1 MTYNTG
7 NYRTYFTVTGVMKA
21 VSALLILQLLNPT
34 STIKLTSTAEKTLVA
49 CVGSIVRRHFPPG
62 QVLILSTEVHSGHL
76 DLLLKE
82 VNEMSRWSLQV
93 SRPGLEPATSHE
105 NHDKIGS
112 YIIFIRGSDEVEG
125 VADHLTDSTSW
136 NNLAS
141 FLVVVTVR
149 EPTPW
154 QQALSVVREM
164 WDNGRALNVVVL
176 VQLETVFHL
185 YTWFP
190 YRSHLHCH
198 NITEVVLVTEWSFEK
213 DVMATDNKTF
223 FVNKVPKNFHGCPI
237 RASVPNDYVT
247 EKNYISSFLNR
258 LNFTVELQIKS
269 KYHGSLYERVRS
281 SIDDIVFGSSEVA
294 FGGIPLLMEIASLA
308 YPSFPYYEIT
318 YAWYV
323 PCARPL
329 SRLEAIRKIFPV
341 SVWVSLL
348 TTILLVAVIL
358 WCLGSRTPDARA
370 FGNIDIALYN
380 VWAIVMG
387 VSVTHMPLTCRLRVI
402 IFPWICYCFA
412 ISTVFQTFFTS
423 YLVDPGLE
431 KQITTL
437 NELLESKMD
446 FGFRPEIDLY
456 FSGSSNWIHQY
467 LLHHKKECTDSLE
480 CVNRIIDTAS
490 FATITES
497 WFVEKYVKSSAVCRM
512 NDLDSFPIRIA
523 FYCRKGS
530 ILMDEFNKIIV
541 SMVESGQT
549 IRAEREWRGPSAESR
564 TGRGDFSDEYFVFT
578 GAHLLVAFFTLL
590 IGHSVGFVVFLGE
603 MLYHKPKTVGI
614 RRMLRAFDKKRTSR
628 VP

>member
-1 MTYNTG
+1 
-7 NYRTYFTVTGVMKA
+7 MKA
-21 VSALLILQLLNPT
+21 VSALLILQLLN
-34 STIKLTSTAEKTLVA
+34 STRTNKLTSTAENALVA
-49 CVGSIVRRHFPPG
+49 CVSSIVRRHFVPG
-62 QVLILSTEVHSGHL
+62 QVLVLSTEEHSDHL

-82 VNEMSRWSLQV
+82 VNEMSRWSLHV
-93 SRPGLEPATSHE
+93 SRPGLKPATSHE
-105 NHDKIGS
+105 NRDKMAS
-112 YIIFIRGSDEVEG
+112 YIIFIRGSDEVND
-125 VADHLTDSTSW
+125 VAKQLTGSTSW

-149 EPTPW
+149 EATPR

-164 WDNGRALNVVVL
+164 WDECMALNVVVL
-176 VQLETVFHL
+176 VQLETAFHL

-190 YRSHLHCH
+190 YRSHLHCE
-198 NITEVVLVTEWSFEK
+198 NVTEVVLVSEWSFEN
-213 DVMATDNKTF
+213 DVMATDNETF
-223 FVNKVPKNFHGCPI
+223 FVNKIPKNFHGCPI
-237 RASVPNDYVT
+237 RASVPNDYAT
-247 EKNYISSFLNR
+247 ERNYISSFLNQ

-269 KYHGSLYERVRS
+269 KYDGPLHERVKS
-281 SIDDIVFGSSEVA
+281 SVEDIYAGRSEVA

-308 YPSFPYYEIT
+308 NPSFPYYEIT

-329 SRLEAIRKIFPV
+329 SRLEAMGKIFPI

-358 WCLGSRTPDARA
+358 WCFGSRTPDARA

-380 VWAIVMG
+380 VWAIAMG
-387 VSVTHMPLTCRLRVI
+387 VSVTHMPFTSRLRVI

-437 NELLESKMD
+437 NELLETKMD
-446 FGFRPEIDLY
+446 FGFRPEIDFY
-456 FSGSSNWIHQY
+456 YSGSSNWIHKY
-467 LLHHKKECTDSLE
+467 LRSHNKNCSDSVECI
-480 CVNRIIDTAS
+480 NRIIDTAS

-497 WFVEKYVKSSAVCRM
+497 WSVEKYVKSSAVCRM
-512 NDLDSFPIRIA
+512 NDLDSFPIRIV

-530 ILMDEFNKIIV
+530 ILTDEFNKIIV
-541 SMVESGQT
+541 SMIESGQT
-549 IRAEREWRGPSAESR
+549 IRAEREWRGPSAESH
-564 TGRGDFSDEYFVFT
+564 TGRADSSNEYFVFT
-578 GAHLLVAFFTLL
+578 GAHLLVAFFILL

-614 RRMLRAFDKKRTSR
+614 RRML
-628 VP
+628 